1 MVLTED
7 DKTHVKTLWG
17 HVHNHAE
24 EIAADALTRMFLA
37 HPTSKTYFA
46 HFDFSPNSANI
57 KAHGKKVANALN
69 QAVNHLDDIGGTLS
83 KLSDLHAQQL
93 RVDPVNF
100 GFLRHCLEVSIA
112 ANLHDHLKAS
122 LIVSLDKF
130 LEEVCKVLVSK
141 YR

>member
-1 MVLTED
+1 VLTED
-7 DKTHVKTLWG
+7 DKNHVKGLWA
-17 HVHNHAE
+17 HVHDHID

-37 HPTSKTYFA
+37 HPASKTYFA
-46 HFDFSPNSANI
+46 HFDLSPDNAQI

-69 QAVNHLDDIGGTLS
+69 QAVAHLDDIKGTLS
-83 KLSDLHAQQL
+83 KLSELHAQQL

-112 ANLHDHLKAS
+112 AHLHDHLKAS
-122 LIVSLDKF
+122 VIVSLDKF
-130 LEEVCKVLVSK
+130 LEEVCKDLVSK